1 MFPPPG
7 YVGGTQLC
15 NSCAMDIDRRQRIF
29 GLALPIIGGMVSQ
42 NLLNIVDTA
51 MVGFLGDAA
60 LAAVGLGGFVVFMC
74 QALIL
79 GISTGVQTSAA
90 RRKGEGRVDR
100 AAAILNTALV
110 LVLLVAPLMSL
121 VLIQLAEPVYPYLNS
136 DPAVIERGVPYVEWR
151 LGAIVFVG
159 MNFAF
164 RGYWNALD
172 LSRIYMTTL
181 IFMHA
186 SNIVLNYVLI
196 FGNFGAPAL
205 GVTGAGMASAIS
217 MAIGTAIYVFLGSR
231 HILKSRFL
239 RGLAT
244 RSETISLIRIS
255 VPAGLQQL
263 FFAAGLTAMFWI
275 IGRIGTPELAAANVL
290 VTVLLFAILPGLGM
304 GLACATLVGQALG
317 KRDPENA
324 YQWAFDV
331 AKVTVVL
338 LSILGLPMWLVPDLV
353 SSIFIHE
360 DSTRALARWPMRI
373 MGLTM
378 PIEAV
383 GFAFMHGLLGAG
395 DARRVM
401 RISIGTQWLL
411 FLPLAFLIGPFLGYG
426 LLGVWVWQGVT
437 RALQAWLFL
446 TMWRGRK
453 WQQIEV

>member
-1 MFPPPG
+1 MEI
-7 YVGGTQLC
+7 T
-15 NSCAMDIDRRQRIF
+15 RRNRIF

-90 RRKGEGRVDR
+90 RRQGEGRGER
-100 AAAILNTALV
+100 AAAVLNTALILV
-110 LVLLVAPLMSL
+110 LVVAPLMSL
-121 VLIQLAEPVYPYLNS
+121 VLIQLAEPVFPFLNS
-136 DPAVIERGVPYVEWR
+136 DMAVIEKGVPYVEWR

-217 MAIGTAIYVFLGSR
+217 MAIGTGIYFFLGFR
-231 HILKSRFL
+231 HVTKGHFL
-239 RGLAT
+239 RCLAS
-244 RSETISLIRIS
+244 RAETVSLIRVSI
-255 VPAGLQQL
+255 PAGLQQL
-263 FFAAGLTAMFWI
+263 FFAAGLVAMFWI
-275 IGRIGTPELAAANVL
+275 IGRVGTSSLAAANVL
-290 VTVLLFAILPGLGM
+290 VTVLLFAILPGLGL

-317 KRDPENA
+317 RRDPDDA
-324 YQWAFDV
+324 YQWTFDV
-331 AKVTVVL
+331 AKVTVIL
-338 LSILGLPMWLVPDLV
+338 LTILGLPMWIAPDLV

-360 DSTRALARWPMRI
+360 ESTRDLARWPMRI

-378 PIEAV
+378 PIEAM

-395 DARRVM
+395 AARRVM
-401 RISIGTQWLL
+401 SISVGTQWLL
-411 FLPLAFLIGPFLGYG
+411 FLPLAYVIGPLLGYG
-426 LLGVWVWQGVT
+426 LLGVWLWQGVT
-437 RALQAWLFL
+437 RTIQAWLF
-446 TMWRGRK
+446 TIFWRSRR
-453 WQQIEV
+453 WQHIEV

>member
-1 MFPPPG
+1 
-7 YVGGTQLC
+7 
-15 NSCAMDIDRRQRIF
+15 MDADRRNRIL

-51 MVGFLGDAA
+51 MVGFLGDPA

-79 GISTGVQTSAA
+79 GISTGVQSTAA
-90 RRKGEGRVDR
+90 RRKGEGRSDR

-110 LVLLVAPLMSL
+110 LVLIVAPLLSV
-121 VLIQLAEPVYPYLNS
+121 VLIQLAGPVYPYLNA
-136 DPAVIERGVPYVEWR
+136 DPAVIERGVPYLEWR

-172 LSRIYMTTL
+172 LSRLYMKTL
-181 IFMHA
+181 IIMHGC
-186 SNIVLNYVLI
+186 NIVLNYALI
-196 FGNFGAPAL
+196 FGNFGAPEL

-217 MAIGTAIYVFLGSR
+217 MAIGTAVYFVLGFR
-231 HILKSRFL
+231 HIRTDGFL
-239 RGLAT
+239 RCMAT
-244 RSETISLIRIS
+244 RTETRALVRITI
-255 VPAGLQQL
+255 PAGFQQL
-263 FFAAGLTAMFWI
+263 FFAAGLVAMFWI

-290 VTVLLFAILPGLGM
+290 VTVLLFAILPGLGL

-317 KRDPENA
+317 RREPDDA
-324 YQWAFDV
+324 YRWAWDV
-331 AKVTVVL
+331 AKITVAL
-338 LSILGLPMWLVPDLV
+338 LTALGLPMWLVPDLV

-360 DSTRALARWPMRI
+360 DSTRELARWPMRI

-401 RISIGTQWLL
+401 IISIGTQWLL
-411 FLPLAFLIGPFLGYG
+411 FLPLAYVLGPLLGFG
-426 LLGVWVWQGVT
+426 LLGVWLWQGLT
-437 RALQAWLFL
+437 RALQSLLFFL
-446 TMWRGRK
+446 KWRGRK

>member
-1 MFPPPG
+1 
-7 YVGGTQLC
+7 
-15 NSCAMDIDRRQRIF
+15 MDPTRRNRIF

-51 MVGFLGDAA
+51 MVGFLGNAA

-79 GISTGVQTSAA
+79 GISTGVQSSAA
-90 RRKGEGRVDR
+90 RRKGEGRPER
-100 AAAILNTALV
+100 AAAVLNTALM
-110 LVLLVAPLMSL
+110 LVVIIAPLLS
-121 VLIQLAEPVYPYLNS
+121 VGLIWIAEPVFSFLNADS
-136 DPAVIERGVPYVEWR
+136 SVVELGVPYIEWR

-159 MNFAF
+159 INFAF

-172 LSRIYMTTL
+172 LSRLYMKTL
-181 IFMHA
+181 IIMHA
-186 SNIVLNYVLI
+186 CNIVLNYALI
-196 FGNFGAPAL
+196 FGHFGAPAL

-217 MAIGTAIYVFLGSR
+217 MGVGSLIYVYLGFKHVRKDGFL
-231 HILKSRFL
+231 HC
-239 RGLAT
+239 LAT
-244 RSETISLIRIS
+244 RDETAGLIKVS

-263 FFAAGLTAMFWI
+263 FFATGLVAMFWI

-290 VTVLLFAILPGLGM
+290 ITVLLFAILPGLGL

-317 KRDPENA
+317 KHEPEDA
-324 YQWAFDV
+324 YQWAWDV

-338 LSILGLPMWLVPDLV
+338 LTVLGAPMWLAPDLV

-360 DSTRALARWPMRI
+360 ASTRELARWPMRI

-378 PIEAV
+378 PIEAI
-383 GFAFMHGLLGAG
+383 GFAFMHGMLGAG

-401 RISIGTQWLL
+401 YVSVGVQWLL
-411 FLPLAFLIGPFLGYG
+411 FLPLAFVIGPILGYG
-426 LLGVWVWQGVT
+426 LLGVWLWQGCT
-437 RALQAWLFL
+437 RTLQSWLFV

-453 WQQIEV
+453 WQRITV

>member
-1 MFPPPG
+1 MQQFR
-7 YVGGTQLC
+7 
-15 NSCAMDIDRRQRIF
+15 MDAARRERIF
-29 GLALPIIGGMVSQ
+29 ALALPIIGGMVSQ

-60 LAAVGLGGFVVFMC
+60 LAAVGLGGFIVFMC

-79 GISTGVQTSAA
+79 GISTGVQSSAA
-90 RRKGEGRVDR
+90 RRKGEGSPER
-100 AAAILNTALV
+100 AAAILNTALL
-110 LVLLVAPLMSL
+110 LVLIVAPVFSL
-121 VLIQLAEPVYPYLNS
+121 VLIQLAEPAYPFLNS
-136 DPAVIERGVPYVEWR
+136 DPAVIERGVPYIEWR

-172 LSRIYMTTL
+172 LSKLYMQTL

-186 SNIVLNYVLI
+186 TNILLNYVLI

-217 MAIGTAIYVFLGSR
+217 MAVGTLTYLYLGSR
-231 HILKSRFL
+231 HIEKGYFL
-239 RGLAT
+239 RCMAS
-244 RSETISLIRIS
+244 RAETAALVRVSIPSG
-255 VPAGLQQL
+255 VQQL
-263 FFAAGLTAMFWI
+263 FFAAGLVAMFWI
-275 IGRIGTPELAAANVL
+275 IGRIGTPSLAAANVL
-290 VTVLLFAILPGLGM
+290 VTVLLFAILPGLGL

-317 KRDPENA
+317 KRDPDDA

-338 LSILGLPMWLVPDLV
+338 LTVLGLPMWLVPDLV

-360 DSTRALARWPMRI
+360 ESTRELARWPMRI

-378 PIEAV
+378 AIEAI
-383 GFAFMHGLLGAG
+383 GFAFMHAMLGAG

-401 RISIGTQWLL
+401 LVSIGTQWGL
-411 FLPLAFLIGPFLGYG
+411 FLPLAFVIGPVLGYG
-426 LLGVWVWQGVT
+426 LLGVWIWQGVT
-437 RALQAWLFL
+437 RIFQSAMFL
-446 TMWRGRK
+446 SMWRGRK